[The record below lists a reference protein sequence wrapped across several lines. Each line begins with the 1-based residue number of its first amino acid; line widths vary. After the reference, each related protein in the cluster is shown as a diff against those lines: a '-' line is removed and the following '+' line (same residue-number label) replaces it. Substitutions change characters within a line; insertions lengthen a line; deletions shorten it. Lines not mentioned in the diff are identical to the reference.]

1 VKVAAAAFAVLAL
14 PLTACGGDG
23 EEPVADVGRIACSGT
38 SLAIDTP
45 KIRTQ
50 TDGVHL
56 NLRVSDERG
65 VSLFVD
71 GEQVRGEVVMALPPG
86 GVPVKCTH
94 GSGGSMESSF
104 EVVAEDE
111 GPSGY

>member
-1 VKVAAAAFAVLAL
+1 VLAL
-14 PLTACGGDG
+14 SLTACGGDG

-71 GEQVRGEVVMALPPG
+71 GEHVRGEVVMSLPPG
-86 GVPVKCTH
+86 GVPREVH
-94 GSGGSMESSF
+94 PRHRRVDGVLVRGSRRG
-104 EVVAEDE
+104 
-111 GPSGY
+111 